1 MPSCSDKVVLA
12 VRKTERERWS
22 STDEWRH
29 PKVASSILARG
40 MLLMGRS
47 HLVRTG
53 LHSELAPRVFEL
65 FFGDDHGLW
74 PEGLR
79 SRLLR
84 SHGGVH
90 ARGRVSS
97 GGADG
102 CAAAAQTEPETPP
115 GAPRPGASHAPNRV
129 DLAAPSIDR
138 PRDRASQDLKL
149 LLLFLASHLASKK
162 MEKLNFSAVTPA
174 QAFQKCRAQKQRRVL
189 EEEGEDQASRWR
201 GAFGLWG
208 REAGPWRPP
217 RPQADPPDPRPVLR

>member
-1 MPSCSDKVVLA
+1 
-12 VRKTERERWS
+12 
-22 STDEWRH
+22 
-29 PKVASSILARG
+29 

-53 LHSELAPRVFEL
+53 LHSELAPRVYVL

-84 SHGGVH
+84 SHRGGVH

-129 DLAAPSIDR
+129 DLASPSIDR
-138 PRDRASQDLKL
+138 PRQPGSQAALGLSGLTSRLK
-149 LLLFLASHLASKK
+149 KK
-162 MEKLNFSAVTPA
+162 KWKS
-174 QAFQKCRAQKQRRVL
+174 
-189 EEEGEDQASRWR
+189 
-201 GAFGLWG
+201 
-208 REAGPWRPP
+208 
-217 RPQADPPDPRPVLR
+217 

>member
-1 MPSCSDKVVLA
+1 MFGGQKN
-12 VRKTERERWS
+12 REREKERERWS
-22 STDEWRH
+22 STEKWRH

-53 LHSELAPRVFEL
+53 LHSELAPRVFER

-129 DLAAPSIDR
+129 DLASPSIDR
-138 PRDRASQDLKL
+138 PRDRPSQDLKL

-162 MEKLNFSAVTPA
+162 KKMEKL
-174 QAFQKCRAQKQRRVL
+174 KL
-189 EEEGEDQASRWR
+189 
-201 GAFGLWG
+201 FGSDTSTTL
-208 REAGPWRPP
+208 
-217 RPQADPPDPRPVLR
+217 

>member
-1 MPSCSDKVVLA
+1 
-12 VRKTERERWS
+12 
-22 STDEWRH
+22 
-29 PKVASSILARG
+29 
-40 MLLMGRS
+40 MGRS

-53 LHSELAPRVFEL
+53 LHSELAPRVYVL

-84 SHGGVH
+84 CHGGVH

-129 DLAAPSIDR
+129 DLAPPSIDR

-162 MEKLNFSAVTPA
+162 MEKLKLFGSDTSTTLLRSAERRSRGGFSKKKVRIRPVGGGARLVFGGGRRVHGGLRGLKRTLQTPA
-174 QAFQKCRAQKQRRVL
+174 PCYA
-189 EEEGEDQASRWR
+189 DH
-201 GAFGLWG
+201 
-208 REAGPWRPP
+208 PP
-217 RPQADPPDPRPVLR
+217 RVIAHRTSTTLHETDGSVFCVLDQLLP

>member
-84 SHGGVH
+84 SHRGGVH

-129 DLAAPSIDR
+129 DGCFPFNRSAPR
-138 PRDRASQDLKL
+138 PRQPGSQAALALSGLTSSLEKNGKVKL
-149 LLLFLASHLASKK
+149 FGSDTSTSFP
-162 MEKLNFSAVTPA
+162 EVQSAEA
-174 QAFQKCRAQKQRRVL
+174 
-189 EEEGEDQASRWR
+189 EEGS
-201 GAFGLWG
+201 G
-208 REAGPWRPP
+208 RR
-217 RPQADPPDPRPVLR
+217 R

>member
-1 MPSCSDKVVLA
+1 
-12 VRKTERERWS
+12 
-22 STDEWRH
+22 
-29 PKVASSILARG
+29 
-40 MLLMGRS
+40 MGRS

-53 LHSELAPRVFEL
+53 LHSELAPRVYVL

-84 SHGGVH
+84 CHGGVH

-162 MEKLNFSAVTPA
+162 MEKLKLFGSDTSTSFPEVQSAEA
-174 QAFQKCRAQKQRRVL
+174 
-189 EEEGEDQASRWR
+189 EEGS
-201 GAFGLWG
+201 G
-208 REAGPWRPP
+208 RR
-217 RPQADPPDPRPVLR
+217 R